1 MQKITIDVVSDV
13 VCPWCYIGKRRL
25 EKAIE
30 SLKGEF
36 ELVINYLPFE
46 LNPSMPKEGKNQKEY
61 LTTKFGGEERYK
73 QLTENV
79 TYVAAE
85 EGLQFDYNRQQVSP
99 NTRDAH
105 RLIWLAGNEGCEQQV
120 VEALMKAYFEE
131 GADLTNNMNLL
142 DIISEAGL
150 DREKADAL
158 LNSEE
163 GLVEVKYL
171 EQLNHQRGISGV
183 PFYIINKKYGISG
196 AQLPST
202 FVKTIKEISLE
213 TASEG

>member
-30 SLKGEF
+30 LLKNEF
-36 ELVINYLPFE
+36 ELAINYLPFE
-46 LNPSMPKEGKNQKEY
+46 LNPNMPKEGRNQKEY
-61 LTTKFGGEERYK
+61 LTTKFGSEERYV

-79 TYVAAE
+79 SKIAAE
-85 EGLQFDYNRQQVSP
+85 EGLRFDYKRQQVSP

-105 RLIWLAGNEGCEQQV
+105 RLIWLAGKEGHEQQV

-131 GADLTNNMNLL
+131 GADLTSNANLL
-142 DIISEAGL
+142 DIVSRAGL
-150 DREKADAL
+150 NRVKAEAL
-158 LNSEE
+158 LNSED
-163 GLVEVKYL
+163 GLVEVEYL

-196 AQLPST
+196 AQIPST
-202 FVKTIKEISLE
+202 IVKTIKEISLE
-213 TASEG
+213 TTEG